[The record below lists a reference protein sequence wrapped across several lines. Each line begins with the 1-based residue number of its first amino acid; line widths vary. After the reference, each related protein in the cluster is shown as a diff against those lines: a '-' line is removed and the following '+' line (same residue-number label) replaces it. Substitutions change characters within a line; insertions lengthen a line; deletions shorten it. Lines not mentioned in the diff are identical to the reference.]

1 MWYASDT
8 LRTMTTLNRS
18 TLQRYGGD
26 VRLLNTAGWA
36 LALQVSHPTVGAGVR
51 EHSNF
56 KEDPWGRLV
65 RTLDFVNLLV
75 YGDPEAAVNTGRNVR
90 QMHKRIKGVKPDG
103 GRYHAL
109 EPEAYAWVHATLI
122 EGIVIGHTRFIGPLS
137 TPTVERLYAE
147 WRELG
152 RLLGVRDSD
161 LPPDWDGFRVYFDQ
175 TVAERLEDND
185 VVRDVLELMSQPTA
199 PPIPLAKPAFRV
211 ARLPLA
217 RIQALATSGL
227 LPPLLRERLGLRWT
241 RGQALELSALAA
253 ASRAAGPLLPKV
265 AKDFGP
271 AYLKWRQDAI
281 EQGGMAAGPGADTP
295 LESAA

>member
-1 MWYASDT
+1 MPT
-8 LRTMTTLNRS
+8 LDRS
-18 TLQRYGGD
+18 TLQRHSGD

-56 KEDPWGRLV
+56 KEDPWGRLM
-65 RTLDFVNLLV
+65 RTLDFTTLLV
-75 YGDPEAAVNTGRNVR
+75 YGEPKAAVNTGRNVR
-90 QMHKRIKGVKPDG
+90 EMHKRIKGVKPDG
-103 GRYHAL
+103 SRYSAL
-109 EPEAYAWVHATLI
+109 EPDAYAWVHATLI
-122 EGIVIGHTRFIGPLS
+122 EGIVLGHTRFIAPLS
-137 TPTVERLYAE
+137 RPTIECMYAE

-161 LPPDWDGFRVYFDQ
+161 LPPDWNGFRVYFDR

-185 VVRDVLELMSQPTA
+185 VVHDVLELMSQPTP
-199 PPIPLAKPAFRV
+199 PPIPLLAKPAFRL
-211 ARLPLA
+211 ARRPLA

-241 RGQALELSALAA
+241 RAQELELSALAA
-253 ASRAAGPLLPKV
+253 ASRAAGPLLPAV

-271 AYLKWRQDAI
+271 SYLKWREEAI
-281 EQGGMAAGPGADTP
+281 DRGGMAAAPDRDAR